1 MSEAG
6 GRLRVD
12 RGDGPV
18 AGGTPREG
26 EDPRPPVERPQA
38 PRVLVAGVGNT
49 LRCDDGFG
57 VVAARRLQAM
67 SLPEGVNVVE
77 TGIAGM
83 SLVQELMDC
92 YDALIVLD
100 IVDRGRPPGTIMLIE
115 PALPD
120 TEVMSHDERHQLV
133 GDTHLATPSRVMTMA
148 RAMGAL
154 PAQVLLIG
162 CQPVDA
168 VGVGM
173 DLTPEVAAA
182 VDVAVAEVERHLE
195 KLAAGVAGG
204 A

>member
-1 MSEAG
+1 MTEA
-6 GRLRVD
+6 L
-12 RGDGPV
+12 
-18 AGGTPREG
+18 
-26 EDPRPPVERPQA
+26 
-38 PRVLVAGVGNT
+38 RVLVAGVGNT

-83 SLVQELMDC
+83 SLVQELMDG

-100 IVDRGRPPGTIMLIE
+100 IVDRDRPPGTIMLIE

-120 TEVMSHDERHQLV
+120 TNAMNHDQRHQLV
-133 GDTHLATPSRVMTMA
+133 GETHLATPSRVMAMA
-148 RAMGAL
+148 KAMGAL
-154 PAQVLLIG
+154 PAQVLLVA

-173 DLTPEVAAA
+173 ELSPEVTAA
-182 VDVAVAEVERHLE
+182 VDVAVAEVEAHLE
-195 KLAAGVAGG
+195 RLCAPVGRGQ
-204 A
+204 